1 MAPPERSAEALI
13 AAWRSLPRV
22 DLTELRR
29 DLDELID
36 PGLSLSTADAR
47 DVAGSRAS
55 RCARCGWCARAPT
68 ERRFL

>member
-36 PGLSLSTADAR
+36 PDLPLSTADAR
-47 DVAGSRAS
+47 DVAGIPSLEVGEVRLTRS
-55 RCARCGWCARAPT
+55 GT
-68 ERRFL
+68 D